1 MVQPKAITGGY
12 TQAHHARKALTYG
25 CNRFIFVNI
34 LFRLGTAR
42 EAFDVSMTRVRGGT
56 GGTSPP
62 SGAERAR
69 TEEGRPRPGHLRR
82 IRADRVL
89 LLVAAP
95 GLAYFLFFHYGALF
109 GNVLAFQDYVPF
121 LGISGSEWV
130 GLAHFERMFTDPLFW
145 NAVKNTLF
153 IAALQLV
160 FFFPAPLALA
170 LLLNSVVG
178 DTLRRFVQSVVYL
191 PHFLSWVIVV
201 ALFQQML
208 GGAGVVNGW
217 LSTLGFSGISIIGN
231 PDAYGPLVVAQLIWK
246 ECGWATIIFL
256 AALSQV
262 DEQQYEA
269 AALDGAGWWR
279 RLWHVT
285 LPAIRPVIV
294 LLLVLRLGEF
304 LSIGFEQFFL
314 QRQSVGPETGE
325 VLETFV
331 YFTGFANGDFGY
343 AAAVGLFKGV
353 IGVALIYAAN
363 KVAHRLGEQGVYK
376 S

>member
-1 MVQPKAITGGY
+1 
-12 TQAHHARKALTYG
+12 
-25 CNRFIFVNI
+25 
-34 LFRLGTAR
+34 
-42 EAFDVSMTRVRGGT
+42 MTRVRRGA

-62 SGAERAR
+62 
-69 TEEGRPRPGHLRR
+69 TEKTQGPPVGGGPRIGRLQR

-89 LLVAAP
+89 LLLAVP
-95 GLAYFLFFHYGALF
+95 GLLYFLVFHYGALS
-109 GNVLAFQDYVPF
+109 GNVLAFQDYIPF
-121 LGISGSEWV
+121 LGVSGSEWV
-130 GLAHFERMFTDPLFW
+130 GLAHFERMFGDPAFW
-145 NAVKNTLF
+145 NAVKNTLI

-170 LLLNSVVG
+170 LLLHSIVG

-191 PHFLSWVIVV
+191 PHFLSWVIVI

-217 LSTLGFSGISIIGN
+217 LSDLGAGQISIIGN

-269 AALDGAGWWR
+269 AALDGAGWGR

-331 YFTGFANGDFGY
+331 YFTGFAGGDFGY

-353 IGVALIYAAN
+353 IGVVLIYTAN

-376 S
+376 A

>member
-1 MVQPKAITGGY
+1 
-12 TQAHHARKALTYG
+12 
-25 CNRFIFVNI
+25 
-34 LFRLGTAR
+34 
-42 EAFDVSMTRVRGGT
+42 MTRVRGGT
-56 GGTSPP
+56 GGASPP
-62 SGAERAR
+62 TGEAPAPPEG
-69 TEEGRPRPGHLRR
+69 GRPRPGHLRR
-82 IRADRVL
+82 LRADRVL

-121 LGISGSEWV
+121 LGVPGSEWV
-130 GLAHFERMFTDPLFW
+130 GLAHFERMASDPLFW
-145 NAVKNTLF
+145 NAVENTLL

-201 ALFQQML
+201 ALFQQVL

-217 LSTLGFSGISIIGN
+217 LSDLGVGGVSIIGN
-231 PDAYGPLVVAQLIWK
+231 ADAYGPLVVAQLVWK

-262 DEQQYEA
+262 DERQYEA

-279 RLWHVT
+279 RVWHVT

-314 QRQSVGPETGE
+314 QRQSVGPEAGE

-353 IGVALIYAAN
+353 VGVALVYAAN

-376 S
+376 A

>member
-1 MVQPKAITGGY
+1 
-12 TQAHHARKALTYG
+12 
-25 CNRFIFVNI
+25 
-34 LFRLGTAR
+34 
-42 EAFDVSMTRVRGGT
+42 MTRVRGGT
-56 GGTSPP
+56 GTAGPP
-62 SGAERAR
+62 IEKAKAPSRR
-69 TEEGRPRPGHLRR
+69 RSRLRR

-89 LLVAAP
+89 LLLAVP
-95 GLAYFLFFHYGALF
+95 GLVYFLVFHYGALF
-109 GNVLAFQDYVPF
+109 GNVLAFMNYIPF
-121 LGISGSEWV
+121 LGIQGSEWV
-130 GLAHFERMFTDPLFW
+130 GLAHFERMFTDPEFW
-145 NAVKNTLF
+145 NAVTNTLF
-153 IAALQLV
+153 IALLQLV

-170 LLLNSVVG
+170 LLLHSVVG
-178 DTLRRFVQSVVYL
+178 DTVRKFVQSVVYL
-191 PHFLSWVIVV
+191 PHFLSWVIVL

-217 LSTLGFSGISIIGN
+217 LSGLGANPLSIIGN
-231 PDAYGPLVVAQLIWK
+231 PDVYGPLVVAQLVWK

-269 AALDGAGWWR
+269 AAIDGAGWGR

-331 YFTGFANGDFGY
+331 YFTAFAGGDFGY

-353 IGVALIYAAN
+353 IGIVLVYTAN

-376 S
+376 A

>member
-1 MVQPKAITGGY
+1 
-12 TQAHHARKALTYG
+12 
-25 CNRFIFVNI
+25 
-34 LFRLGTAR
+34 
-42 EAFDVSMTRVRGGT
+42 MTRVRGGA
-56 GGTSPP
+56 GSTSPP
-62 SGAERAR
+62 IEKAPATGA
-69 TEEGRPRPGHLRR
+69 GRLRR

-89 LLVAAP
+89 LLIAVP
-95 GLAYFLFFHYGALF
+95 GLVYFLLFHYGALF
-109 GNVLAFQDYVPF
+109 GNVLAFKDYIPF
-121 LGISGSEWV
+121 LGVSGSEWV
-130 GLAHFERMFTDPLFW
+130 GLAHFQHMFTDPAFW
-145 NAVKNTLF
+145 NAVRNTLV
-153 IAALQLV
+153 IAFLQLV

-170 LLLNSVVG
+170 LLLHSIVG
-178 DTLRRFVQSVVYL
+178 DTLRKFVQSVVYL
-191 PHFLSWVIVV
+191 PHFLSWVIVL

-217 LSTLGFSGISIIGN
+217 LSDLGAGSISIIGN
-231 PDAYGPLVVAQLIWK
+231 PGAYGPLVVLQLIWK

-269 AALDGAGWWR
+269 AAMDGANWGR

-314 QRQSVGPETGE
+314 QRQSVGPEAGE

-331 YFTGFANGDFGY
+331 YFTGFAGGDFGY

-353 IGVALIYAAN
+353 IGVILIYTAN
-363 KVAHRLGEQGVYK
+363 KVAHRLGEQGVYRA
-376 S
+376 

>member
-1 MVQPKAITGGY
+1 
-12 TQAHHARKALTYG
+12 
-25 CNRFIFVNI
+25 
-34 LFRLGTAR
+34 
-42 EAFDVSMTRVRGGT
+42 MTRVRGGD
-56 GGTSPP
+56 GGTEPP
-62 SGAERAR
+62 GEEAPDRSEHAGAR
-69 TEEGRPRPGHLRR
+69 TGRLRR
-82 IRADRVL
+82 TRADRVL
-89 LLVAAP
+89 LAVALP
-95 GLAYFLFFHYGALF
+95 GLAYFLVFHYGALF

-121 LGISGSEWV
+121 LGLGGSEWV
-130 GLAHFERMFTDPLFW
+130 GLAHFERMFGDPAFW
-145 NAVKNTLF
+145 NAVGNTLF
-153 IAALQLV
+153 IAVLQLV

-201 ALFQQML
+201 ALFQQVL

-217 LSTLGFSGISIIGN
+217 LSSLGFSGVAIIGN
-231 PDAYGPLVVAQLIWK
+231 PDAYGPLVVAQLVWK

-314 QRQSVGPETGE
+314 QRQSVGPEAGE

-331 YFTGFANGDFGY
+331 YFTGFAGGDFGY
-343 AAAVGLFKGV
+343 AAAIGLFKGV
-353 IGVALIYAAN
+353 IGVVLVYTAN
-363 KVAHRLGEQGVYK
+363 KVAHRLGEQGVYHR
-376 S
+376 

>member
-1 MVQPKAITGGY
+1 
-12 TQAHHARKALTYG
+12 
-25 CNRFIFVNI
+25 
-34 LFRLGTAR
+34 
-42 EAFDVSMTRVRGGT
+42 MTRVRGGA

-62 SGAERAR
+62 VEKPPP
-69 TEEGRPRPGHLRR
+69 RPRDDSSRSGHLRR
-82 IRADRVL
+82 IRADLVL
-89 LLVAAP
+89 LAVAVP
-95 GLAYFLFFHYGALF
+95 GLVYFLVFHYGALF
-109 GNVLAFQDYVPF
+109 GNVLAFQDFIPF
-121 LGISGSEWV
+121 LGVSGSEWV
-130 GLAHFERMFTDPLFW
+130 GLAHFERMFGDALFW
-145 NAVKNTLF
+145 NAVKNTLV

-178 DTLRRFVQSVVYL
+178 DTVRRFVQSVVYL

-208 GGAGVVNGW
+208 GGAGVLNGW
-217 LSTLGFSGISIIGN
+217 LSDLGMGTVSIIGN
-231 PDAYGPLVVAQLIWK
+231 PDAYGPLVIAQLIWK

-269 AALDGAGWWR
+269 AALDGAGYWR

-285 LPAIRPVIV
+285 LPAIRPVIA

-331 YFTGFANGDFGY
+331 YFTGFAGGDFGY

-363 KVAHRLGEQGVYK
+363 KVAHRLGEQGVYQK
-376 S
+376 

>member
-1 MVQPKAITGGY
+1 
-12 TQAHHARKALTYG
+12 
-25 CNRFIFVNI
+25 
-34 LFRLGTAR
+34 
-42 EAFDVSMTRVRGGT
+42 MTRVRGSA

-62 SGAERAR
+62 TGKTR
-69 TEEGRPRPGHLRR
+69 TPPEGGGSRLGHLRR
-82 IRADRVL
+82 IRTDRVL
-89 LLVAAP
+89 LLIAVP
-95 GLAYFLFFHYGALF
+95 GLVYFLVFHYGALF
-109 GNVLAFQDYVPF
+109 GNVLAFKDYIPF
-121 LGISGSEWV
+121 LGVSGSEWA
-130 GLAHFERMFTDPLFW
+130 GLAHFERMFGDPAFW
-145 NAVKNTLF
+145 NAVKNTLL
-153 IAALQLV
+153 IATLQLV

-170 LLLNSVVG
+170 LLLHSIVG
-178 DTLRRFVQSVVYL
+178 DTVRRFVQSVVYL

-217 LSTLGFSGISIIGN
+217 LSDLGAGSISIIGN
-231 PDAYGPLVVAQLIWK
+231 PGAYGPLVVAQLIWK

-269 AALDGAGWWR
+269 AALDGAGWGR

-331 YFTGFANGDFGY
+331 YFIGFAGGDFGY

-353 IGVALIYAAN
+353 IGVVLIYTAN
-363 KVAHRLGEQGVYK
+363 KVAHRLGEQGVYRA
-376 S
+376 

>member
-1 MVQPKAITGGY
+1 MV
-12 TQAHHARKALTYG
+12 
-25 CNRFIFVNI
+25 
-34 LFRLGTAR
+34 
-42 EAFDVSMTRVRGGT
+42 MTRV
-56 GGTSPP
+56 PQ
-62 SGAERAR
+62 GAETGREA
-69 TEEGRPRPGHLRR
+69 TETPPRPGRR
-82 IRADRVL
+82 DRFRADRVL
-89 LLVAAP
+89 LLLLLP
-95 GLAYFLFFHYGALF
+95 GLLYFLVFHYGALF

-121 LGISGSEWV
+121 LGVRGSAWV
-130 GLAHFERMFTDPLFW
+130 GLANFERMAADPLFW
-145 NAVKNTLF
+145 SAVGNTLI
-153 IAALQLV
+153 IALLQLA

-170 LLLNSVVG
+170 LLLHSIVG

-191 PHFLSWVIVV
+191 PHFLSWVIVI
-201 ALFQQML
+201 ALFQHML
-208 GGAGVVNGW
+208 GGAGVINGW
-217 LSTLGFSGISIIGN
+217 LADLGVGGISVIGN
-231 PDAYGPLVVAQLIWK
+231 PDAYKPLVVAQVIWK

-262 DEQQYEA
+262 DEQMYEA
-269 AALDGAGWWR
+269 AALDGASWWR

-285 LPAIRPVIV
+285 LPAIRPVII

-314 QRQSVGPETGE
+314 QRQSVGAEAGE

-331 YFTGFANGDFGY
+331 YYTGFASGDFGY

-363 KVAHRLGEQGVYK
+363 KVAHRFGEQGVYR

>member
-1 MVQPKAITGGY
+1 MSRSQS
-12 TQAHHARKALTYG
+12 
-25 CNRFIFVNI
+25 RF
-34 LFRLGTAR
+34 RQ
-42 EAFDVSMTRVRGGT
+42 
-56 GGTSPP
+56 
-62 SGAERAR
+62 RAR
-69 TEEGRPRPGHLRR
+69 
-82 IRADRVL
+82 ASRVL
-89 LLVAAP
+89 WLLAAP
-95 GLAYFLFFHYGALF
+95 GLAYFLVFHYGALF
-109 GNVLAFQDYVPF
+109 GNVLAFTNYVPF
-121 LGISGSEWV
+121 LGLSGSEWV
-130 GLAHFERMFTDPLFW
+130 GLAHFERMFGDPDFW
-145 NAVKNTLF
+145 NAVRNTLV
-153 IAALQLV
+153 IALLQLF

-170 LLLNSVVG
+170 LLLHSIVG
-178 DTLRRFVQSVVYL
+178 DTVRKFVQSVVYL

-217 LSTLGFSGISIIGN
+217 LSDLGAGQISIIGN
-231 PDAYGPLVVAQLIWK
+231 PDLYDPLMVAQLVWK

-262 DEQQYEA
+262 DEQMYEA
-269 AALDGAGWWR
+269 AALDGAGWSR

-314 QRQSVGPETGE
+314 QRQSVGPEAGE

-331 YFTGFANGDFGY
+331 YYTGFASGDFGY
-343 AAAVGLFKGV
+343 AAAVGLFKGA
-353 IGVALIYAAN
+353 IGVVLIYIAN

-376 S
+376 G

>member
-1 MVQPKAITGGY
+1 
-12 TQAHHARKALTYG
+12 
-25 CNRFIFVNI
+25 
-34 LFRLGTAR
+34 
-42 EAFDVSMTRVRGGT
+42 MTRVRGGT
-56 GGTSPP
+56 GATTGPPIEKAQAPSHRGSP
-62 SGAERAR
+62 
-69 TEEGRPRPGHLRR
+69 LRR

-89 LLVAAP
+89 LLIAVP
-95 GLAYFLFFHYGALF
+95 GLVYFLVFHYGALF
-109 GNVLAFQDYVPF
+109 GNALAFMNYVPF
-121 LGISGSEWV
+121 LGIPGSEWV
-130 GLAHFERMFTDPLFW
+130 GLAHFERMLTDPEFW
-145 NAVKNTLF
+145 NAVRNTLT
-153 IAALQLV
+153 IAVLQLV

-170 LLLNSVVG
+170 LLLHSIVG
-178 DTLRRFVQSVVYL
+178 DTVRKFVQSVVYL
-191 PHFLSWVIVV
+191 PHFLSWVIVL

-217 LSTLGFSGISIIGN
+217 LSDLGAGSISIIGN
-231 PDAYGPLVVAQLIWK
+231 PDAYGPLVVAQLVWK

-269 AALDGAGWWR
+269 AAIDGASWGR

-331 YFTGFANGDFGY
+331 YVTAFAGGDFGY

-353 IGVALIYAAN
+353 IGIVLIYTAN

-376 S
+376 A

>member
-1 MVQPKAITGGY
+1 MT
-12 TQAHHARKALTYG
+12 
-25 CNRFIFVNI
+25 I

-42 EAFDVSMTRVRGGT
+42 EAFDVNMTRVRGGT
-56 GGTSPP
+56 GGASPP
-62 SGAERAR
+62 TGEAPAPPEG
-69 TEEGRPRPGHLRR
+69 GRPRPGHLRR
-82 IRADRVL
+82 LRADRVL

-121 LGISGSEWV
+121 LGVPGSEWV
-130 GLAHFERMFTDPLFW
+130 GLAHFERMASDPLFW
-145 NAVKNTLF
+145 NAVENTLL

-201 ALFQQML
+201 ALFQQVL

-217 LSTLGFSGISIIGN
+217 LSDLGVGGVSIIGN
-231 PDAYGPLVVAQLIWK
+231 ADAYGPLVVAQLVWK

-262 DEQQYEA
+262 DERQYEA

-279 RLWHVT
+279 RVWHVT

-314 QRQSVGPETGE
+314 QRQSVGPEAGE

-353 IGVALIYAAN
+353 VGVALVYAAN

-376 S
+376 A

>member
-1 MVQPKAITGGY
+1 M
-12 TQAHHARKALTYG
+12 
-25 CNRFIFVNI
+25 FVNI

-56 GGTSPP
+56 GGASPP
-62 SGAERAR
+62 TGEARAR
-69 TEEGRPRPGHLRR
+69 PEGGRPRLGHLRR
-82 IRADRVL
+82 IRADRAL
-89 LLVAAP
+89 LLFAAP

-145 NAVKNTLF
+145 NAVKNTLV

-178 DTLRRFVQSVVYL
+178 DTVRRFVQSVVYL

-217 LSTLGFSGISIIGN
+217 LSDLGVGGVSIIGN
-231 PDAYGPLVVAQLIWK
+231 PDAYGPLVIAQLVWK

-331 YFTGFANGDFGY
+331 YFTGFAGGDFGY

-376 S
+376 A

>member
-1 MVQPKAITGGY
+1 MI
-12 TQAHHARKALTYG
+12 
-25 CNRFIFVNI
+25 
-34 LFRLGTAR
+34 
-42 EAFDVSMTRVRGGT
+42 MTR
-56 GGTSPP
+56 
-62 SGAERAR
+62 ARATPIGSTATPAAHR
-69 TEEGRPRPGHLRR
+69 SRSRPRQRLR
-82 IRADRVL
+82 ASRVFWL
-89 LLVAAP
+89 LALP
-95 GLAYFLFFHYGALF
+95 GLVYFLVFHYGALF
-109 GNVLAFQDYVPF
+109 GNVLAFMNYVPF

-130 GLAHFERMFTDPLFW
+130 GLAHFERMFTDPDFW
-145 NAVKNTLF
+145 NAVGNTLF
-153 IAALQLV
+153 IAVLQLV

-170 LLLNSVVG
+170 LLLHSIVG
-178 DTLRRFVQSVVYL
+178 DTVRKFVQSVVYL
-191 PHFLSWVIVV
+191 PHFLSWVIVL

-217 LSTLGFSGISIIGN
+217 LTGLGANPLSITGN
-231 PDAYGPLVVAQLIWK
+231 PDVYGPLVVAQLVWK

-269 AALDGAGWWR
+269 AALDGASWGR

-331 YFTGFANGDFGY
+331 YFTAFTGGDFGY

-353 IGVALIYAAN
+353 IGIALIYTAN

-376 S
+376 A

>member
-1 MVQPKAITGGY
+1 M
-12 TQAHHARKALTYG
+12 TYL
-25 CNRFIFVNI
+25 CNRFIFVTI

-62 SGAERAR
+62 TGGSRHRPG
-69 TEEGRPRPGHLRR
+69 GNRPRLGHLRR
-82 IRADRVL
+82 ARADRVL
-89 LLVAAP
+89 LAIAAP

-121 LGISGSEWV
+121 LGVSGSEWV

-145 NAVKNTLF
+145 NAVKNTLL

-170 LLLNSVVG
+170 LLLNSIVG
-178 DTLRRFVQSVVYL
+178 DTVRRFVQSVVYL

-217 LSTLGFSGISIIGN
+217 LSDLGWGGVSVIGN
-231 PDAYGPLVVAQLIWK
+231 PDLYGPLVIAQLVWK

-262 DEQQYEA
+262 DERQYEA

-331 YFTGFANGDFGY
+331 FFTGFAGGDFGY

-353 IGVALIYAAN
+353 IGVALIYTAN

-376 S
+376 A